1 MKSEIELF
9 EILPKELQE
18 FLSKQDGIV
27 LFDGGLH
34 IRGVNI
40 EPKWNSLK
48 EVWEGDN
55 ALYKTYAN
63 VEKTDVPFGQDCI
76 GDQFILRNNTVY
88 KLYAETGEI
97 ESLQVDFTE
106 FIKLCNENPMEYL
119 SLEPLVLYESK
130 GKKLKQGQL
139 LNVYPPFCAK
149 ESENGISLNAIPV
162 LDRLRFLMSFYK
174 QIVNVSDGSSVEIKL
189 HS

>member
-1 MKSEIELF
+1 MN
-9 EILPKELQE
+9 
-18 FLSKQDGIV
+18 KQDGIV

-34 IRGVNI
+34 IRGISI

-48 EVWEGDN
+48 EMWEGDN
-55 ALYKTYAN
+55 ALYKIYAN

-97 ESLQVDFTE
+97 DCLQVNFTE
-106 FIKLCNENPMEYL
+106 FIKVCNENPMEYL
-119 SLEPLVLYESK
+119 SLEPLVLYENE
-130 GKKLKQGQL
+130 GKKLKPGQL
-139 LNVYPPFCAK
+139 LNVYPPFCTK
-149 ESENGISLNAIPV
+149 ESENGISLNAIPT
-162 LDRLRFLMSFYK
+162 LEKLRFLMSFYK
-174 QIVNVSDGSSVEIKL
+174 QIANVSDDSSIKIKL